1 MNANLK
7 NIAFLD
13 FLNFKNGQEDEKLL
27 VNGLME
33 VIHQCI
39 CLQKVNLSGTYITM
53 ENAIKILTC
62 IDDKTNSNNAN
73 IFEVDFSNIQ
83 NDWKPSEFTN
93 FVLLEYKS
101 KKPIQINFKGSF
113 WVRSGENVDALQRD
127 LDDLRKV
134 KFKNTPVIVDKVIQS
149 M

>member
-1 MNANLK
+1 
-7 NIAFLD
+7 
-13 FLNFKNGQEDEKLL
+13 
-27 VNGLME
+27 
-33 VIHQCI
+33 
-39 CLQKVNLSGTYITM
+39 M
-53 ENAIKILTC
+53 ENAMKILAC

-73 IFEVDFSNIQ
+73 IFEVDFSNI

-93 FVLLEYKS
+93 FALLEYKCKS
-101 KKPIQINFKGSF
+101 LFKLTLKVR

-134 KFKNTPVIVDKVIQS
+134 KFKNTPVIVDKVMES

>member
-1 MNANLK
+1 
-7 NIAFLD
+7 
-13 FLNFKNGQEDEKLL
+13 
-27 VNGLME
+27 
-33 VIHQCI
+33 
-39 CLQKVNLSGTYITM
+39 M

-93 FVLLEYKS
+93 FALLEYKC

-134 KFKNTPVIVDKVIQS
+134 KFKNTPVIVDNSSTCAQRAAVFS
-149 M
+149 RLGAPVSPYLGEMRAFGPDVAPGALMRP